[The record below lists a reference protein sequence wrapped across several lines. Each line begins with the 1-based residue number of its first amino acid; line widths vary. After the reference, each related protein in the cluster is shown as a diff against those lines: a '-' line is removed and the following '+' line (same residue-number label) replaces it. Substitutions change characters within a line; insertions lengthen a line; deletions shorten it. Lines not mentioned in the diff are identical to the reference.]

1 LGESAVAKRFSAARQ
16 IAGVSFRYATLVH
29 WSRIPKRCGVT
40 HGQSRL
46 DVISDLEWS
55 SGLRLI
61 FQPLL
66 IQCEALL

>member
-1 LGESAVAKRFSAARQ
+1 MSFKNYVALFSLQVAKPCA
-16 IAGVSFRYATLVH
+16 
-29 WSRIPKRCGVT
+29 VT

-46 DVISDLEWS
+46 DADLEWS

-66 IQCEALL
+66 IQREALAPYRLAQHARPVSTMPKLLT